1 MWAMADFNEIRFEQE
16 IAEHLAAH
24 GWLYSANDA
33 GYDRERALFP
43 EDVFGWL
50 TDTQPDELAKV
61 VIPGSSN
68 VAQQRAQVLDRLVKV
83 LETPLESGGGTLN
96 VLRKGFA
103 HVSARFDMCQF
114 KPESTLNPVT
124 VERYE
129 KVRVRVMRQVHYST
143 ATNHSLDLVLFV
155 NGLPVATLELKTDF
169 TQSVF
174 DAINQYKTARPVKDP
189 ATGKPQP
196 MFGFGTR
203 ALVHFA
209 VSNDEVWMTTKLAGD
224 KTHFLPFNRG
234 TADGGAGNPP
244 ATGAT
249 SATAYLWEEIFQRDT
264 WLAILG
270 RFLHLETRSTRDP
283 ISGELTKS
291 TTLLFPRFHQ
301 WDVVTK
307 LTDAVATEGH
317 GHRYLIQHSAG
328 SGKTNSIAWT
338 AHRLARLQVDNEKV
352 FDSVIVVTDRNVL
365 DAQLQDAIKQIDA
378 TAQQGR
384 AYAGIVA
391 AIDIDE
397 ARKQGATSKSGL
409 LAKALVN
416 GKLIIVVTIQT
427 FPFAMK
433 EIRENA
439 GLRGKRFA
447 VIADEAHSSQTGRTA
462 ADLKA
467 VLTAEELAAVE
478 DGGEIDTEALLASE
492 ASERATSE
500 NISYFAFT
508 ATPKA
513 KTLELFGRAPSPGHL
528 PEPFHVYSMKQAIEE
543 GYILDVLRGYHS
555 FQMAFQ
561 VAGTA
566 ETEVEVDQAEA
577 TMRVKRWVKL
587 NPQTIAQKSALI
599 VEHFRENVADLLEGH
614 AKAMVVTDSRLAA
627 VRYKREI
634 DKYVAARQKIAG
646 GYDIGTLVAF
656 SGSLSDA
663 EYGIEDATEASMNP
677 GAGDLRKAFRG
688 DAFRVMIVA
697 NKFQTGFDQPLLCA
711 MYVDRRLSGVTTV
724 QTLSRLN
731 RTYRTPSGQVK
742 DTTMVVDFVNVPEE
756 IQADFE
762 PYFTDAFLETATDP
776 NLVHDVSA
784 KLDAS
789 GIYEEADLDAVVD
802 TWIKGK
808 GNQALDAAFAP
819 TLARFHT
826 RRNTALAADDKAE
839 LDALAVFTKD
849 LGTFVRVYDF
859 MSQIVDY
866 ASAALEKRA
875 IFYRLLDKR
884 LHDRTDRDD
893 IDLSS
898 LSLVAVRQIDKG
910 KTDLGL
916 GERVG
921 LTGMT
926 EAGSGEK
933 KDPKMVALQEV
944 INRLNDLFGAEEF
957 TASQPESFVRGL
969 LDRMLENEALLQ
981 QARANSIRQFA
992 ESPDFDEAVV
1002 DAVADNQGAHN
1013 KIADYFWS
1021 DAPGRATLILA
1032 LARAY
1037 HELAAAGEVA

>member
-1 MWAMADFNEIRFEQE
+1 MADYNEIKLEQE

-24 GWLYSANDA
+24 GWLYSTSDT

-43 EDVFGWL
+43 EDIFGWL
-50 TDTQPDELAKV
+50 EETQPDELAKFLKQ
-61 VIPGSSN
+61 GTD
-68 VAQQRAQVLDRLVKV
+68 AERAQVLDRLVKV
-83 LETPLESGGGTLN
+83 LDAPLESGGGTLN
-96 VLRKGFA
+96 LLRKGFS
-103 HVSARFDMCQF
+103 HISARFDMCQF
-114 KPESTLNPVT
+114 KPESTLNPAT
-124 VERYE
+124 VERYR

-143 ATNHSLDLVLFV
+143 ATAHSLDLVLFV

-169 TQSVF
+169 TQSVT
-174 DAINQYKTARPVKDP
+174 DAINQYKTSRPVKDP

-209 VSNDEVWMTTKLAGD
+209 VSNDEVWMTTKLAGE

-244 ATGAT
+244 AADGK
-249 SATAYLWEEIFQRDT
+249 SATAYLWEQILDRDA
-264 WLAILG
+264 WLAIIG
-270 RFLHLETRSTRDP
+270 RFLHLETRTDRDP
-283 ISGELTKS
+283 ISGEVIKS

-301 WDVVTK
+301 WDAVTQ
-307 LTDAVATEGH
+307 LTEIVAAEGP
-317 GHRYLIQHSAG
+317 GHRYLVQHSAG

-338 AHRLARLQVDNEKV
+338 AHRLARLQVENEKV

-365 DAQLQDAIKQIDA
+365 DEQLQEAIKQIDA
-378 TAQQGR
+378 TAQRGQ

-397 ARKQGATSKSGL
+397 ARKQGESSKSGL
-409 LAKALVN
+409 LAKALLN

-433 EIRENA
+433 EIRESA
-439 GLRGKRFA
+439 GLKGKKFA

-462 ADLKA
+462 SDLRS
-467 VLTAEELAAVE
+467 VLTVEELAAVE
-478 DGGEIDTEALLASE
+478 DGGEIDVEALLAAE
-492 ASERATSE
+492 ASERASSE

-513 KTLELFGRAPSPGHL
+513 KTLELFGRVPAGADL
-528 PEPFHVYSMKQAIEE
+528 PVPFHVYSMKQAIEE
-543 GYILDVLRGYHS
+543 NFILDVLRGYHS
-555 FQMAFQ
+555 FQMAFR

-566 ETEVEVDQAEA
+566 EAEVEVDQAEA

-599 VEHFRENVADLLEGH
+599 VEHFHENVSGLLDRH

-634 DKYVAARQKIAG
+634 DKYVAAK
-646 GYDIGTLVAF
+646 GYNIGTLVAF
-656 SGSLSDA
+656 SGSISDG
-663 EYGIEDATEASMNP
+663 EYGIEDATERSMNP

-688 DAFRVMIVA
+688 DAYKVMIVA

-742 DTTMVVDFVNVPEE
+742 DATMIVDFVNVPEA
-756 IQADFE
+756 IQEDFE
-762 PYFTDAFLETATDP
+762 PYYTDAYLETATDP
-776 NLVHDVSA
+776 NLVHDIAS

-789 GIYEEADLDAVVD
+789 GLYEESDLDAVTD
-802 TWIKGK
+802 SWIKRK
-808 GNQALDAAFAP
+808 GNQALDSAFSP
-819 TLARFHT
+819 TLSRFHM
-826 RRNTALAADDKAE
+826 RRNNAVAADDKAE
-839 LDALAVFTKD
+839 LDALAIFIKD

-866 ASAALEKRA
+866 GSAALEKRS
-875 IFYRLLDKR
+875 IFYRLLGKR
-884 LHDRTDRDD
+884 LHDRIDRDD
-893 IDLSS
+893 LDLSS
-898 LSLVAVRQIDKG
+898 LSLVAVRQVDKG
-910 KTDLGL
+910 KTDVGL

-921 LTGMT
+921 LKGMT
-926 EAGSGEK
+926 EAGSAEK
-933 KDPKMVALQEV
+933 KDPKRVALQEV
-944 INRLNDLFGAEEF
+944 IDRLNDLFGAEEF
-957 TASQPESFVRGL
+957 SASQPESYVRAL
-969 LDRMLENEALLQ
+969 IERMLENEALVQ
-981 QARANSIRQFA
+981 QARVNTVRQFA

-1002 DAVADNQGAHN
+1002 DAVSDNQGAHN
-1013 KIADYFWS
+1013 KIADYLFAN
-1021 DAPGRATLILA
+1021 APGRPVLILA
-1032 LARAY
+1032 LAKAF
-1037 HELAAAGEVA
+1037 HALAVEAGVA

>member
-1 MWAMADFNEIRFEQE
+1 MADHNEITFEQE
-16 IAEHLAAH
+16 IAEHLAVH
-24 GWLYSANDA
+24 GWLYSPNDD

-43 EDVFGWL
+43 EDIFGWL
-50 TDTQPDELAKV
+50 ADTQPDELAKV
-61 VIPGSSN
+61 LKRDTP
-68 VAQQRAQVLDRLVKV
+68 AERAQVLDRLVKV
-83 LETPLESGGGTLN
+83 LDTPLESGGGTLN
-96 VLRKGFA
+96 VLRKGFS
-103 HVSARFDMCQF
+103 HISARFDLCQF
-114 KPESTLNPVT
+114 KPESTLNPAT
-124 VERYE
+124 VERYD

-169 TQSVF
+169 TQSVT

-234 TADGGAGNPP
+234 ALDGGAGNPP
-244 ATGAT
+244 ASGGK
-249 SATAYLWEEIFQRDT
+249 SATAYLWEDILQRDT
-264 WLAILG
+264 WLGIIG
-270 RFLHLETRSTRDP
+270 RFLHLETKEETDP
-283 ISGELTKS
+283 ISGAKVKKS
-291 TTLLFPRFHQ
+291 TLLFPRLHQ
-301 WDVVTK
+301 WDAVTK
-307 LTDAVATEGH
+307 LTEAVSVEGP
-317 GHRYLIQHSAG
+317 GNRYLIQHSAG

-378 TAQQGR
+378 TAQQGQ

-409 LAKALVN
+409 LAKALTS
-416 GKLIIVVTIQT
+416 GKLIIVCTIQT
-427 FPFAMK
+427 FPFAMR
-433 EIRENA
+433 EIRENS
-439 GLRGKRFA
+439 GLKGKRFA

-467 VLTAEELAAVE
+467 VLTAEELAAAE
-478 DGGEIDTEALLASE
+478 DGGEIDVEALLAAE
-492 ASERATSE
+492 ASERAASD

-513 KTLELFGRAPSPGHL
+513 KTLELFGRIPDGSLDGL
-528 PEPFHVYSMKQAIEE
+528 PVPFHVYSMKQAIEE

-555 FQMAFQ
+555 FQMAFK

-566 ETEVEVDQAEA
+566 ETEVEVDQSEA

-599 VEHFRENVADLLEGH
+599 VEHFRENVAGLLEGH
-614 AKAMVVTDSRLAA
+614 AKAMVVSDSRLAA

-634 DKYVAARQKIAG
+634 DKYVAAK

-656 SGSLSDA
+656 SGSISDA
-663 EYGIEDATEASMNP
+663 EYGVEDATEASLNL

-688 DAFRVMIVA
+688 DAYKVMIVA

-742 DTTMVVDFVNVPEE
+742 DTTMIVDFVNMPEQV
-756 IQADFE
+756 QADFE

-776 NLVHDVSA
+776 NLVHDIA
-784 KLDAS
+784 TKLDTS
-789 GIYEEADLDAVVD
+789 GVYEPADIDTVVD
-802 TWIKGK
+802 TWVKGK
-808 GNQALDAAFAP
+808 GNQALDSAFAP
-819 TLARFHT
+819 TLTRFRT
-826 RRNTALAADDKAE
+826 RQANAIVGDDKAE
-839 LDALAVFTKD
+839 LDALGIFTKD
-849 LGTFVRVYDF
+849 LGSFVRVYDF

-866 ASAALEKRA
+866 GSADLEKRS
-875 IFYRLLDKR
+875 IFYRLLSKR
-884 LHDRTDRDD
+884 LHDRTDQDD

-910 KTDLGL
+910 QTDLGL
-916 GERVG
+916 GEKAG
-921 LTGMT
+921 LKGMT
-926 EAGSGEK
+926 EAGSAEK

-944 INRLNDLFGAEEF
+944 IERLNDLFGAEEF
-957 TASQPESFVRGL
+957 TQSQPESFVRAL
-969 LDRMLENEALLQ
+969 IDRMLENEGLVQ
-981 QARANSIRQFA
+981 QARVNSVKQFA

-1002 DAVADNQGAHN
+1002 DAVSDNQSAH
-1013 KIADYFWS
+1013 KVIADYFWS
-1021 DAPGRATLILA
+1021 DAPGRPTLILA
-1032 LARAY
+1032 LAKAF
-1037 HELAAAGEVA
+1037 HELAAEVA

>member
-1 MWAMADFNEIRFEQE
+1 MVTA
-16 IAEHLAAH
+16 
-24 GWLYSANDA
+24 GSA
-33 GYDRERALFP
+33 RE
-43 EDVFGWL
+43 E
-50 TDTQPDELAKV
+50 
-61 VIPGSSN
+61 
-68 VAQQRAQVLDRLVKV
+68 QQRAQVLDRLVKV
-83 LETPLESGGGTLN
+83 LDTPLESGGGTLN

-103 HVSARFDMCQF
+103 HISARFDMCQF

-169 TQSVF
+169 TQSVK
-174 DAINQYKTARPVKDP
+174 DAITQYKIARPVKDP

-196 MFGFGTR
+196 LFGFGTR

-209 VSNDEVWMTTKLAGD
+209 VSNDEVWMTTKLAGE

-234 TADGGAGNPP
+234 TLDGGAGNPP
-244 ATGAT
+244 AVGGK
-249 SATAYLWEEIFQRDT
+249 SATAYLWEEILQRDT
-264 WLAILG
+264 WLGIIG
-270 RFLHLETRSTRDP
+270 RFLHLETKEELDP
-283 ISGELTKS
+283 ISGAKVKKS
-291 TTLLFPRFHQ
+291 TLLFPRFHQ

-307 LTDAVATEGH
+307 LTEAVAAEGP

-338 AHRLARLQVDNEKV
+338 AHRLARLQVENEKV
-352 FDSVIVVTDRNVL
+352 FDSVIVITDRNVL

-378 TAQQGR
+378 SAQQGQ

-409 LAKALVN
+409 LAKALTS
-416 GKLIIVVTIQT
+416 GKLIIVCTIQT
-427 FPFAMK
+427 FGFVMA
-433 EIRENA
+433 EIRKSS
-439 GLRGKRFA
+439 GLKGKRFA

-462 ADLKA
+462 SELKA
-467 VLTAEELAAVE
+467 VLTAEEISAVE
-478 DGGEIDTEALLASE
+478 DGGEIDVEALLAAE
-492 ASERATSE
+492 ASERASSD

-513 KTLELFGRAPSPGHL
+513 KTLELFGRVPEGSFDGL
-528 PEPFHVYSMKQAIEE
+528 PVPFHIYSMKQAIEE
-543 GYILDVLRGYHS
+543 NYILDVLRGYHS
-555 FQMAFQ
+555 FQMAFN

-566 ETEVEVDQAEA
+566 ESEVEVDEAEA

-599 VEHFRENVADLLEGH
+599 VEHFRENVAGLLEGH
-614 AKAMVVTDSRLAA
+614 AKAMVVADSRLAA
-627 VRYKREI
+627 IRYKREI
-634 DKYVAARQKIAG
+634 DKYVAFK

-656 SGSLSDA
+656 SGSISDV

-677 GAGDLRKAFRG
+677 GAGDLRTAFRG
-688 DAFRVMIVA
+688 DAYKVMIVA

-742 DTTMVVDFVNVPEE
+742 DTTMIVDFVNVPEQ

-776 NLVHDVSA
+776 NLVHDTAS
-784 KLDAS
+784 KLDAA
-789 GIYEEADLDAVVD
+789 GIYESGDIDAVADAWV
-802 TWIKGK
+802 KKK
-808 GNQALDAAFAP
+808 GNQALDSAFAP
-819 TLARFHT
+819 AVQRFTARRT
-826 RRNTALAADDKAE
+826 NAVLADDKAE
-839 LDALAVFTKD
+839 LDALAMFTKD
-849 LGTFVRVYDF
+849 LGSFVRVYDF

-866 ASAALEKRA
+866 GSADLEKRS
-875 IFYRLLDKR
+875 IFYRLLAKR
-884 LHDRTDRDD
+884 LHDRTHADD

-910 KTDLGL
+910 TTDLGL
-916 GERVG
+916 GEKVG
-921 LTGMT
+921 LKGMT
-926 EAGSGEK
+926 EAGSAEK
-933 KDPKMVALQEV
+933 RDPKLVALQEV
-944 INRLNDLFGAEEF
+944 IDRLNDLFGAEEF

-969 LDRMLENEALLQ
+969 IERMLENEALVQ
-981 QARANSIRQFA
+981 QARVNSVKQFA

-1002 DAVADNQGAHN
+1002 DAVADNQNAN
-1013 KIADYFWS
+1013 KVIADYFWS
-1021 DAPGRATLILA
+1021 DAPGRTTLILA
-1032 LARAY
+1032 IAKAF
-1037 HELAAAGEVA
+1037 HELAAEAA

>member
-1 MWAMADFNEIRFEQE
+1 VADYNEIQFEQE

-24 GWLYSANDA
+24 GWLYSRNDD

-43 EDVFGWL
+43 EDIFGWL
-50 TDTQPDELAKV
+50 ADTQPDELAKV
-61 VIPGSSN
+61 VTAGS
-68 VAQQRAQVLDRLVKV
+68 AREDQQRTQVLDRLVKV

-96 VLRKGFA
+96 VLRKGFS
-103 HVSARFDMCQF
+103 HISARFDLCQF

-124 VERYE
+124 VERYD

-169 TQSVF
+169 TQSVT
-174 DAINQYKTARPVKDP
+174 DAINQYKTARPAKDP

-234 TADGGAGNPP
+234 TLDGGAGNPP
-244 ATGAT
+244 APGGK
-249 SATAYLWEEIFQRDT
+249 SATAYLWEDILQRDT

-270 RFLHLETRSTRDP
+270 RFLHLETKEETDP
-283 ISGELTKS
+283 ISGAKVKK

-301 WDVVTK
+301 WDAVTK
-307 LTDAVATEGH
+307 LTQAVSVEGS
-317 GHRYLIQHSAG
+317 GNRYLIQHSAG

-378 TAQQGR
+378 TAQQGQ

-409 LAKALVN
+409 LAKALTS
-416 GKLIIVVTIQT
+416 GKLIIVCTIQT
-427 FPFAMK
+427 FPFAMR
-433 EIRENA
+433 EIRENS
-439 GLRGKRFA
+439 GLKGKRFA

-467 VLTAEELAAVE
+467 VLTADELAAAE
-478 DGGEIDTEALLASE
+478 DGGEIDVEALLAAE
-492 ASERATSE
+492 ASERAASD

-513 KTLELFGRAPSPGHL
+513 KTLELFGRVPAGSLDGL
-528 PEPFHVYSMKQAIEE
+528 PVPFHVYSMKQAIEE

-555 FQMAFQ
+555 FQMAFK

-566 ETEVEVDQAEA
+566 STEVEVDQSEA

-599 VEHFRENVADLLEGH
+599 VEHFRENVAGLLEGH
-614 AKAMVVTDSRLAA
+614 AKAMVVSDSRLAA

-634 DKYVAARQKIAG
+634 DKYVAAK

-656 SGSLSDA
+656 SGSISDV
-663 EYGIEDATEASMNP
+663 EYGIEDATEASLNP
-677 GAGDLRKAFRG
+677 GAGDLRKAFQNDDR
-688 DAFRVMIVA
+688 RVMIVA

-742 DTTMVVDFVNVPEE
+742 DTTMIVDFVNLPEQ

-762 PYFTDAFLETATDP
+762 PYFADAFLETATDP
-776 NLVHDVSA
+776 NLVHDIA
-784 KLDAS
+784 TKLDQS
-789 GIYEEADLDAVVD
+789 GIYETSDLDAVVD
-802 TWIKGK
+802 SWVKGK
-808 GNQALDAAFAP
+808 GNQALDSAFAP
-819 TLARFHT
+819 TLTRFHT
-826 RRNTALAADDKAE
+826 RHANAAVADDKAE
-839 LDALAVFTKD
+839 LDALAIFTKD
-849 LGTFVRVYDF
+849 LGSFVRVYDF

-866 ASAALEKRA
+866 GSADLEKRS
-875 IFYRLLDKR
+875 IFYRLLAKR
-884 LHDRTDRDD
+884 LHDRTDADD

-910 KTDLGL
+910 QTDLGL
-916 GERVG
+916 GEKVG
-921 LTGMT
+921 LKGMT
-926 EAGSGEK
+926 EAGSAEK
-933 KDPKMVALQEV
+933 KDPKLVAFQEV
-944 INRLNDLFGAEEF
+944 IDRLNDLFGAEEF
-957 TASQPESFVRGL
+957 SQSQPESFVRAL
-969 LDRMLENEALLQ
+969 IDRMRENDGLVQ
-981 QARANSIRQFA
+981 QARVNSVKQFA

-1002 DAVADNQGAHN
+1002 DAVADNQTAH
-1013 KIADYFWS
+1013 KVIADYFWS
-1021 DAPGRATLILA
+1021 DAPGRPTLILA
-1032 LARAY
+1032 LAKAF
-1037 HELAAAGEVA
+1037 HELAAEVA